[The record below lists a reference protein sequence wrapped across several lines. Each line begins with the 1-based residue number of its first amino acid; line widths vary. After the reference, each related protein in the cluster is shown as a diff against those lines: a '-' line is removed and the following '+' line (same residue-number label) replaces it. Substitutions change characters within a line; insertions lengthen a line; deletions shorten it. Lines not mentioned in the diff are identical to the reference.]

1 MIWNNH
7 QFVITDRRLSP
18 LFYFFIIVCQYLKN
32 ETAVAKSRMF
42 PFRFYTA
49 FDVLSDLEDF
59 SKKSY
64 EKPKNKNL
72 DQKMI
77 DRIMKTNQEKMKT
90 MNKNAIKKFEQALN
104 DAIAV
109 ATKKNIPPLS
119 GNWCIVFY

>member
-1 MIWNNH
+1 
-7 QFVITDRRLSP
+7 
-18 LFYFFIIVCQYLKN
+18 
-32 ETAVAKSRMF
+32 MF

-49 FDVLSDLEDF
+49 FDILSDLEDF
-59 SKKSY
+59 SQKSY

-119 GNWCIVFY
+119 GNLKCILLSYFSGM

>member
-1 MIWNNH
+1 
-7 QFVITDRRLSP
+7 
-18 LFYFFIIVCQYLKN
+18 
-32 ETAVAKSRMF
+32 MF

-49 FDVLSDLEDF
+49 FDVLSDLEEF

-72 DQKMI
+72 DQKMM

-119 GNWCIVFY
+119 GIIKIFLKINYLIY